1 MCVFLHLYVY
11 IYIYCIYIYT
21 LYIYIYD
28 ANYSLLELSDWVNT
42 PSQIQLVYQ

>member
-1 MCVFLHLYVY
+1 MCFYICMY
-11 IYIYCIYIYT
+11 IYILYIYIH
-21 LYIYIYD
+21 YIYIYD

>member
-11 IYIYCIYIYT
+11 IYILYCIIYT
-21 LYIYIYD
+21 LYIYD